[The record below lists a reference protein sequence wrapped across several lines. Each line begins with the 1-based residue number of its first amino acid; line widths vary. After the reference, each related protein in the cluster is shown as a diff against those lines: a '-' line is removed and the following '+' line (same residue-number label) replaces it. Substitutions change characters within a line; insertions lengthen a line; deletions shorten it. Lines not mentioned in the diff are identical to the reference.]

1 MKVIILA
8 VALSLQVSHV
18 TTFYIVRHAEKVDNS
33 DNPSLSRPGKERS
46 FTLKNLL
53 KNKGIDNIFV
63 SNFLRTQQTA
73 GYLARSLHITP
84 KKYQNTD
91 EGNEILVRKL
101 VSFTGNHSILI
112 VGHTNNIPAII
123 DSLMGSQQHIVIAE
137 NDFDNMYIITIKNG
151 APTRRKLKVTTYGNP
166 SP

>member
-1 MKVIILA
+1 MKIIILA
-8 VALSLQVSHV
+8 AALSLQVSHV

-33 DNPSLSRPGKERS
+33 DNSPLSGAGKERAIV
-46 FTLKNLL
+46 LKNLL

-73 GYLARSLHITP
+73 AYLARSLHKTP
-84 KKYQNTD
+84 KRYRNTD
-91 EGNEILVRKL
+91 EGNQILVKEL
-101 VSFTGNHSILI
+101 LSFTGNHSILI
-112 VGHTNNIPAII
+112 VGHTNNIPIII
-123 DSLMGSQQHIVIAE
+123 DSLMGSPQHIAIPE

-151 APTRRKLKVTTYGNP
+151 VVPARKLKVTTYGNP

>member
-1 MKVIILA
+1 M
-8 VALSLQVSHV
+8 
-18 TTFYIVRHAEKVDNS
+18 
-33 DNPSLSRPGKERS
+33 
-46 FTLKNLL
+46 
-53 KNKGIDNIFV
+53 
-63 SNFLRTQQTA
+63 RTQQTA